1 MVMGGPSDRKQRLAA
16 ALRENL
22 HRRKQQ
28 QRARRTAD
36 DFKPENTGNPGFSSG
51 QPLGHDAVHGGN
63 LPGHD
68 ENRTD

>member
-1 MVMGGPSDRKQRLAA
+1 MVMGGASDRKQRLAA

-28 QRARRTAD
+28 QRARRNNPEI
-36 DFKPENTGNPGFSSG
+36 KPENATNTAFSSG
-51 QPLGHDAVHGGN
+51 QSLGHDAVHGGDA
-63 LPGHD
+63 PQRD